1 MAVLDNQAAN
11 KYKIEGESVKIE
23 VAFGGGF
30 DLWYR
35 TFVVPLNDVLE
46 IREIVLYNYRDTS
59 IKEQDVEVRGQS
71 WSLIDDKNKGVEKTA
86 KPLTQAQKE
95 AVEILERTDGDL
107 NKAGEVL
114 GIDPMSVR
122 SRADEASKKTSRKDY
137 YKLQGSKLAIDYN
150 PTRFFLRT

>member
-59 IKEQDVEVRGQS
+59 IKE
-71 WSLIDDKNKGVEKTA
+71 
-86 KPLTQAQKE
+86 
-95 AVEILERTDGDL
+95 
-107 NKAGEVL
+107 
-114 GIDPMSVR
+114 
-122 SRADEASKKTSRKDY
+122 
-137 YKLQGSKLAIDYN
+137 
-150 PTRFFLRT
+150 